1 MVIPTT
7 LGVRIQSAN
16 DQHVSACGGVCEHV
30 LHMTHHRSQQACC
43 SLDLLNTKA
52 PIPFSS
58 AHRVHLQQ
66 KAFFC
71 SFCRSIC
78 FLLGRSHVRRVLVTT
93 MSFFCELFLLYV
105 FLQSKKSVL
114 CKSSSI
120 KIDFDVESVEKP
132 TNCECRFFLITISP
146 KLVLKNSRFNNQD
159 LGNLKYRKMRLSF
172 A

>member
-1 MVIPTT
+1 MC
-7 LGVRIQSAN
+7 
-16 DQHVSACGGVCEHV
+16 QHVGGGYVSMC
-30 LHMTHHRSQQACC
+30 LHITHHRSQQACC

-52 PIPFSS
+52 PTHFHLRIVFICSRKLFFSS
-58 AHRVHLQQ
+58 
-66 KAFFC
+66 FC
-71 SFCRSIC
+71 TSIC
-78 FLLGRSHVRRVLVTT
+78 FLLGRSHVRRVFVTT

-120 KIDFDVESVEKP
+120 KIDFAVESVEKP

-146 KLVLKNSRFNNQD
+146 KLVLKNSQFNNQD